1 MPWEQRTVM
10 EQREAFVREVKAAQ
24 ETMSAVCRKYGISR
38 KTGYKWLRKA
48 EQGLPLC
55 DASRAPHT
63 KPSKTPEAIEQAI
76 VAARNANPAW
86 GGKKIRA
93 MLENSGYEGLPSV
106 KTCGNI
112 LKRNGCIDAEESKKH
127 QPYQR
132 FEREQCNELW
142 QMDFK
147 GDFLLG
153 DNTRCYPLDII
164 DDHSRFCLKIEPK
177 LNTLGTIETVKATF
191 LEFGLPDAI
200 LTDNGGQFAGFRGGY
215 AQFERFLMD
224 LDIIPIHGRIMHPQ
238 TQGKIERFHRTMK
251 AEALRTQ
258 PANLDAAKAIL
269 EDFRF
274 RYNEVRPHN
283 ALGMKP
289 PAAVYTP
296 SARQYFEPKPFE
308 YDTGARLTK
317 INNWGYL
324 RFGPISLYLSE
335 TMRDTYLEV
344 RPDPTPGKEDH
355 FLLIYRNFKIARV
368 DAQNRVLVNRHIRRL

>member
-1 MPWEQRTVM
+1 M

-55 DASRAPHT
+55 DASRAPHR

-177 LNTLGTIETVKATF
+177 LNTFGTIETVKATF

>member
-55 DASRAPHT
+55 DASRAPHR

-127 QPYQR
+127 QPHQR

-224 LDIIPIHGRIMHPQ
+224 LDIIPIHGRR
-238 TQGKIERFHRTMK
+238 GKSS
-251 AEALRTQ
+251 
-258 PANLDAAKAIL
+258 
-269 EDFRF
+269 DF
-274 RYNEVRPHN
+274 
-283 ALGMKP
+283 
-289 PAAVYTP
+289 
-296 SARQYFEPKPFE
+296 
-308 YDTGARLTK
+308 TGR
-317 INNWGYL
+317 
-324 RFGPISLYLSE
+324 
-335 TMRDTYLEV
+335 
-344 RPDPTPGKEDH
+344 
-355 FLLIYRNFKIARV
+355 
-368 DAQNRVLVNRHIRRL
+368 

>member
-1 MPWEQRTVM
+1 M
-10 EQREAFVREVKAAQ
+10 EQREAFVLEVMAVQ
-24 ETMSAVCRKYGISR
+24 ETMSALCRKYGISR

-55 DASRAPHT
+55 DASRAPHR